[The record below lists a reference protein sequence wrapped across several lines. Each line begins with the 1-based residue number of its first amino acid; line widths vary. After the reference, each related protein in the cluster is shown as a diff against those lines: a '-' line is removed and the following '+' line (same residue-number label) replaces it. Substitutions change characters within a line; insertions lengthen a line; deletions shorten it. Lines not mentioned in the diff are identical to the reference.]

1 MNVSLQVLCK
11 GMSLHSTTSNCK
23 VVIRMCNLQNV
34 LLLLLLLIVAQ
45 LQRGPQSESVHA
57 YEEGKGF

>member
-1 MNVSLQVLCK
+1 
-11 GMSLHSTTSNCK
+11 
-23 VVIRMCNLQNV
+23 MCNLQNV

-57 YEEGKGF
+57 YEEGEGF